1 MKKESW
7 IILAVDAVF
16 AASFILFV
24 ALLRSNLDWLD
35 SASFQRGNGVSAA
48 TALTLACILSLVE
61 SVSRFV
67 NREANLHAFFS
78 TICFTIA
85 IAFST
90 EFVLPYSE
98 APILYSPLHHA
109 FHVITILAFHA
120 MILFIFLFFH
130 SEFKLPLYPLEFVFF
145 AIFVALATGLSIL
158 YIFFP
163 ETYLFVL
170 VIIVIVVFWVFAL
183 LKTFLFIPFLKK
195 DRYAFLATHLISLFG
210 LFAVLGEVLSYRYGK
225 GLGLLQGAS
234 FLIAIFQ
241 VSIYLA
247 FMGQSNKEKY
257 EKQKF
262 ESQAKSLR
270 MNVLLRQAG
279 PHYLFNALNTVKA
292 CYGHSQEEG
301 DRAIGLLSR
310 NLRTLVESADAGLVP
325 FEKEIQGI
333 MDYVEFESLKTG
345 KDLPVIYDIEE
356 TSFPVP
362 NFAVQTLVEN
372 AVKHAEIR
380 NKEGGVIEISTRE
393 EGDSI
398 LLSIRDNGVGFDPK
412 SVPIGA
418 GMRSSQ
424 ERFRSLLGADMHI
437 QSAPGEGTEIRI
449 YIPKQ
454 EGNENESSGRGR

>member
-1 MKKESW
+1 
-7 IILAVDAVF
+7 
-16 AASFILFV
+16 
-24 ALLRSNLDWLD
+24 
-35 SASFQRGNGVSAA
+35 
-48 TALTLACILSLVE
+48 
-61 SVSRFV
+61 
-67 NREANLHAFFS
+67 
-78 TICFTIA
+78 
-85 IAFST
+85 
-90 EFVLPYSE
+90 
-98 APILYSPLHHA
+98 
-109 FHVITILAFHA
+109 
-120 MILFIFLFFH
+120 
-130 SEFKLPLYPLEFVFF
+130 
-145 AIFVALATGLSIL
+145 
-158 YIFFP
+158 
-163 ETYLFVL
+163 
-170 VIIVIVVFWVFAL
+170 
-183 LKTFLFIPFLKK
+183 
-195 DRYAFLATHLISLFG
+195 
-210 LFAVLGEVLSYRYGK
+210 
-225 GLGLLQGAS
+225 
-234 FLIAIFQ
+234 
-241 VSIYLA
+241 
-247 FMGQSNKEKY
+247 
-257 EKQKF
+257 
-262 ESQAKSLR
+262 

-398 LLSIRDNGVGFDPK
+398 LLSIRDNGVWFDPK

-454 EGNENESSGRGR
+454 EENENESSGRGR